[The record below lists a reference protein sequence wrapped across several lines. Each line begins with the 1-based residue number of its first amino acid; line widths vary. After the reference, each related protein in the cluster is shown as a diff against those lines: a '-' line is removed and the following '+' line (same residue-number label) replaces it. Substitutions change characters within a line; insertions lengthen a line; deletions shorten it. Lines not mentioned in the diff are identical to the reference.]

1 MVRSGAVTQASPDFC
16 LSLAIAPDDDSV
28 RSTDRDFTMRTLFA
42 ASILVLSA
50 ACASTAVDTPPVEVD
65 TPPVVS
71 QPSTFELAMDTV
83 EGLVAAGNE
92 QAAIL
97 RLEQLIG
104 NQEATED
111 EKAAA
116 LYRMAELKMGDGNQI
131 WGAIEALD
139 EFIDT
144 YPEHAQANAAS
155 ELRDYARGEATSLNF
170 KVEQGGLSPAEEFK
184 ARFRLGEHQ
193 TAADI
198 MLAHALTPENDY
210 VLDMYQIGYLC
221 EDAELTGPS
230 YRLVEPDGTD
240 RVVRFCDF
248 GK

>member
-1 MVRSGAVTQASPDFC
+1 MRS
-16 LSLAIAPDDDSV
+16 LI
-28 RSTDRDFTMRTLFA
+28 A
-42 ASILVLSA
+42 ASVLALTS
-50 ACASTAVDTPPVEVD
+50 ACASTDVDVPPVEVD
-65 TPPVVS
+65 TPPVTS

-83 EGLVAAGNE
+83 DELVAAGNE

-104 NQEATED
+104 KQDASED
-111 EKAAA
+111 EKAEA
-116 LYRMAELKMGDGNQI
+116 LYKMAELKMGEGNQL

-139 EFIDT
+139 EFLET
-144 YPEHAQANAAS
+144 YPEHAKASAAS
-155 ELRDYARGEATSLNF
+155 DLRDYARGEATSLNF
-170 KVEQGGLSPAEEFK
+170 ALEQGGLSPTEAFE

-193 TAADI
+193 EAADI
-198 MLAHALTPENDY
+198 MLANALTPTNDY
-210 VLDMYQIGYLC
+210 ILDMFQIGYLC

-230 YRLVEPDGTD
+230 YQLVEPDGTD

>member
-1 MVRSGAVTQASPDFC
+1 MRS
-16 LSLAIAPDDDSV
+16 LI
-28 RSTDRDFTMRTLFA
+28 A
-42 ASILVLSA
+42 ASMLALAS
-50 ACASTAVDTPPVEVD
+50 ACASTNVDVPPVEVD
-65 TPPVVS
+65 TPPVTT
-71 QPSTFELAMDTV
+71 QPSTFELAMKTV
-83 EGLVAAGNE
+83 DELVEAGNE

-104 NQEATED
+104 KQDATEG
-111 EKAAA
+111 EKAEA
-116 LYRMAELKMGDGNQI
+116 LYRMAELKMGEGNQV
-131 WGAIEALD
+131 WGAIDALD
-139 EFIDT
+139 EFLET
-144 YPEHAQANAAS
+144 YPAHAKAGAAE

-170 KVEQGGLSPAEEFK
+170 ALDQGGLSPTEAFE

-193 TAADI
+193 EAADI
-198 MLAHALTPENDY
+198 MLANALTPSNDY
-210 VLDMYQIGYLC
+210 LLDMFQIGYLC

>member
-1 MVRSGAVTQASPDFC
+1 
-16 LSLAIAPDDDSV
+16 
-28 RSTDRDFTMRTLFA
+28 MRTLIA
-42 ASILVLSA
+42 ASITVLA
-50 ACASTAVDTPPVEVD
+50 TACASGPVDVPPVIVD
-65 TPPVVS
+65 APPVVDA
-71 QPSTFELAMDTV
+71 PSTFDLAMNTV
-83 EGLVAAGNE
+83 EDLVLAGNE

-104 NQEATED
+104 KQDATED

-116 LYRMAELKMGDGNQI
+116 LYRMAELKMGDGNQV

-139 EFIDT
+139 EFIDS
-144 YPEHAQANAAS
+144 YPEHAKANAAS
-155 ELRDYARGEATSLNF
+155 ELRDYARGEATSLNGSL
-170 KVEQGGLSPAEEFK
+170 EMGGLSPMQAFK

-193 TAADI
+193 EAADI
-198 MLAHALTPENDY
+198 MLANALTPENDY
-210 VLDMYQIGYLC
+210 ILDMYQIGYLC

-230 YRLVEPDGTD
+230 YALVEPDGTD

>member
-1 MVRSGAVTQASPDFC
+1 
-16 LSLAIAPDDDSV
+16 
-28 RSTDRDFTMRTLFA
+28 MRTLLA
-42 ASILVLSA
+42 ASLLVLAS
-50 ACASTAVDTPPVEVD
+50 ACASTNVDVPPVVVDTPPLA
-65 TPPVVS
+65 T
-71 QPSTFELAMDTV
+71 QPSTFELAMNTV
-83 EGLVAAGNE
+83 DELVQAGNE

-104 NQEATED
+104 NQEATDD

-116 LYRMAELKMGDGNQI
+116 LYRMAELKLGDGNQV
-131 WGAIEALD
+131 WGGIEALD
-139 EFIDT
+139 EFLDT

-155 ELRDYARGEATSLNF
+155 DLRDFARGEATSLNF
-170 KVEQGGLSPAEEFK
+170 ALEEGGLSPTEAFE

-198 MLAHALTPENDY
+198 MLINAIKPENEY
-210 VLDMYQIGYLC
+210 LLDMYQIGYLC

>member
-1 MVRSGAVTQASPDFC
+1 
-16 LSLAIAPDDDSV
+16 
-28 RSTDRDFTMRTLFA
+28 MRTFA
-42 ASILVLSA
+42 ATSILVLAA
-50 ACASTAVDTPPVEVD
+50 ACASGPVDVPPVVVDTPPVA
-65 TPPVVS
+65 S
-71 QPSTFELAMDTV
+71 QPSTFDLAMNTV
-83 EGLVAAGNE
+83 EELVYAGNE

-104 NQEATED
+104 NQEASAD
-111 EKAAA
+111 EKAQA
-116 LYRMAELKMGDGNQI
+116 LYRMAELKLGDGNQV

-139 EFIDT
+139 EFVDT
-144 YPEHAQANAAS
+144 YPEHAQANAAI

-170 KVEQGGLSPAEEFK
+170 RIENGGLSPMQEFET
-184 ARFRLGEHQ
+184 RFRLGEHQ
-193 TAADI
+193 TASDI
-198 MLAHALTPENDY
+198 MLANALTPSNDY

-230 YRLVEPDGTD
+230 YRLIEPDGTD

>member
-1 MVRSGAVTQASPDFC
+1 
-16 LSLAIAPDDDSV
+16 
-28 RSTDRDFTMRTLFA
+28 MRIFA
-42 ASILVLSA
+42 AVSGLVFVV
-50 ACASTAVDTPPVEVD
+50 ACASTNIDA
-65 TPPVVS
+65 PPVVVDAPPVAE
-71 QPSTFELAMDTV
+71 QPSNFELAMGTV
-83 EGLVAAGNE
+83 DQLVTAGNE

-104 NQEATED
+104 NQDATDD

-116 LYRMAELKMGDGNQI
+116 LYRMAELKLGEGNQV

-139 EFIDT
+139 ELIDT
-144 YPEHAQANAAS
+144 YPDHDKAAAAS
-155 ELRDYARGEATSLNF
+155 ELRDYARGEATSLNGRI
-170 KVEQGGLSPAEEFK
+170 EMGGLSPSEEFN

-193 TAADI
+193 EAADI
-198 MLAHALTPENDY
+198 MLAHALTPENAY
-210 VLDMYQIGYLC
+210 ILDMYQIGYLC

-230 YRLVEPDGTD
+230 YKLIEPDGTD

>member
-1 MVRSGAVTQASPDFC
+1 MRSLIAV
-16 LSLAIAPDDDSV
+16 SV
-28 RSTDRDFTMRTLFA
+28 
-42 ASILVLSA
+42 LVLAS
-50 ACASTAVDTPPVEVD
+50 ACASTDVDVPPVEVE
-65 TPPVVS
+65 TPPVTA
-71 QPSTFELAMDTV
+71 QPSTFDLAMNTV
-83 EGLVAAGNE
+83 EQLVEAGNE

-104 NQEATED
+104 KQSATED
-111 EKAAA
+111 EKAEA
-116 LYRMAELKMGDGNQI
+116 LYKMAELKMGDGNQV

-139 EFIDT
+139 EFLDT
-144 YPEHAQANAAS
+144 YPSHAKANAAT

-170 KVEQGGLSPAEEFK
+170 ALEQGGLSPAEAFE

-198 MLAHALTPENDY
+198 MLANALTPKNDY
-210 VLDMYQIGYLC
+210 ILDMFQIGYLC

-230 YRLVEPDGTD
+230 YKLIEPDGTD

>member
-1 MVRSGAVTQASPDFC
+1 
-16 LSLAIAPDDDSV
+16 
-28 RSTDRDFTMRTLFA
+28 MRTLFA
-42 ASILVLSA
+42 ASILALTA
-50 ACASTAVDTPPVEVD
+50 ACASTDVDVPPVVVD
-65 TPPVVS
+65 APPVVS
-71 QPSTFELAMDTV
+71 SPSTFDLAMGTV
-83 EGLVAAGNE
+83 DDLIEAGNE

-104 NQEATED
+104 KQDASDD

-116 LYRMAELKMGDGNQI
+116 LYRMAELKMGEGNQL

-144 YPEHAQANAAS
+144 YPDHAQANAAS
-155 ELRDYARGEATSLNF
+155 DLRDYARGEATSLNGAL
-170 KVEQGGLSPAEEFK
+170 EMGGLSPMEAFE

-193 TAADI
+193 DASDI
-198 MLAHALTPENDY
+198 MLANALTPDNAF

-221 EDAELTGPS
+221 EGAELTGPS
-230 YRLVEPDGTD
+230 YNLIEPDGTE
-240 RVVRFCDF
+240 RTVRFCDF